1 MNRIQFFTLIVLSS
15 LVTVLL
21 LGQIFLERQTNYEQN
36 RLGLA
41 SQAVNQGQAFQTN
54 LKQLAIRILQVSKQ
68 TGDPGLQDLLTRNQI
83 TYTQNASPDGASS
96 GSSTP
101 ASSPASTAPY
111 TH

>member
-41 SQAVNQGQAFQTN
+41 SQAVSQGQAFQNN
-54 LKQLAIRILQVSKQ
+54 LKQLAIRILQVSNQ
-68 TGDPGLQDLLTRNQI
+68 TGDPGLKELLARNKI
-83 TYTQNASPDGASS
+83 TYSQGPDAASAE
-96 GSSTP
+96 
-101 ASSPASTAPY
+101 STAPSTSTTPS